1 MHGGLRASIF
11 HFFSTPQGLL
21 EEDSRSGTGTHLAEQ
36 RKCFSAH
43 GPGLLSDWIRQKVR
57 RICWITLS
65 RSALTVR
72 QMGRSDL
79 AGTAIAS
86 ELMNRFA
93 PNCWHEVF
101 RCEVG
106 TGKACPGAP
115 RTLSLCKGGTPC
127 GSRKG
132 LGKSWKGLGLPEP
145 SDLKCTRLK
154 QSEERRL

>member
-1 MHGGLRASIF
+1 M
-11 HFFSTPQGLL
+11 
-21 EEDSRSGTGTHLAEQ
+21 
-36 RKCFSAH
+36 
-43 GPGLLSDWIRQKVR
+43 
-57 RICWITLS
+57 TLS

-72 QMGRSDL
+72 QMCRSEF

-93 PNCWHEVF
+93 PNCCDEVC

-115 RTLSLCKGGTPC
+115 RTFSFCKGGTPC

-132 LGKSWKGLGLPEP
+132 LGKSWKGEGLPEP
-145 SDLKCTRLK
+145 SGENAT
-154 QSEERRL
+154 

>member
-1 MHGGLRASIF
+1 M
-11 HFFSTPQGLL
+11 
-21 EEDSRSGTGTHLAEQ
+21 
-36 RKCFSAH
+36 
-43 GPGLLSDWIRQKVR
+43 
-57 RICWITLS
+57 TLS

-72 QMGRSDL
+72 QMCRSEF

-93 PNCWHEVF
+93 PNCCDEVC

-132 LGKSWKGLGLPEP
+132 SGKSWKGEGLPEP
-145 SDLKCTRLK
+145 SDLKYTRLK
-154 QSEERRL
+154 QSDERRR